1 MLHEGKN
8 CEEIARERQLSTNTI
23 SGHFIQLIKLEK
35 INLAD
40 VMEQKR
46 INELSELLSEVN
58 LTSLTQVKEQ
68 FGEEIKW
75 DELKLYQASKIV

>member
-1 MLHEGKN
+1 
-8 CEEIARERQLSTNTI
+8 
-23 SGHFIQLIKLEK
+23 
-35 INLAD
+35 
-40 VMEQKR
+40 MEQKR